1 MPIIAIRHKI
11 KKVSHYVIVTDRF
24 ERIETKDYILALTCF
39 DLLIELDLY
48 GEKIEILEFYKNGSS
63 ESCKKLE
70 W

>member
-1 MPIIAIRHKI
+1 MPVIAIRHKI
-11 KKVSHYVIVTDRF
+11 KKVSHYVIITDSF
-24 ERIETKDYILALTCF
+24 KSIETDDYITALACF
-39 DLLIELDLY
+39 DLLIELNLY